1 FQRMAALGV
10 ACTVQNTP
18 DQTPINV
25 IELAARA

>member
-1 FQRMAALGV
+1 V